1 MVGLADKKKQQKGK
15 RNMKALVMKIC
26 AHTLAVATLAAAH
39 ATFAQ
44 DGDIRTGEANGLTW
58 TYQVTSEEQR
68 TARLGDGTTTTIP
81 TKTVGCVIIPS
92 DINGYSITE
101 IGTSA
106 FKACRS
112 VTEVIIP
119 NTIVTIQS
127 HAFDVCRQLAA
138 ITIPASVT
146 HIGDQ
151 AFASCAQLSSITI
164 LGSNVALGS
173 GVFSSCRALTTV
185 YVADD
190 ATSSSV
196 LAALGAAG
204 ISTSSIKTLATFDA
218 NCESFMTKL
227 TPPTTPG
234 GKWQIT
240 AFASVADGTAD
251 GLTAANVHVLYGR
264 EPTSIATDA
273 AARLTTATNAV
284 MVRLE
289 FDAPDDDVRYYKVK
303 FGY

>member
-1 MVGLADKKKQQKGK
+1 
-15 RNMKALVMKIC
+15 MKALVMKIC
-26 AHTLAVATLAAAH
+26 AHTIAVATLAAAH

-44 DGDIRTGEANGLTW
+44 DGDIQTGEANGLTW

-68 TARLGDGTTTTIP
+68 TARLVGDGSTTTIP
-81 TKTVGCVIIPS
+81 SGTAGCVIIPS

-119 NTIVTIQS
+119 NTIMTIQN
-127 HAFDVCRQLAA
+127 HAFDACRRLAA

-146 HIGDQ
+146 RIGDQ
-151 AFASCAQLSSITI
+151 AFASCARLSSINI
-164 LGSNVALGS
+164 LGSNVALGNN
-173 GVFSSCRALTTV
+173 VFSSCSVLKTV
-185 YVADD
+185 YVADK
-190 ATSSSV
+190 ATSNNVRS
-196 LAALGAAG
+196 ALDASG
-204 ISTSSIKTLATFDA
+204 IGTSSIKTLATFDA
-218 NCESFMTKL
+218 SCESFMTKL

-251 GLTAANVHVLYGR
+251 GLTSANVHVLYGR